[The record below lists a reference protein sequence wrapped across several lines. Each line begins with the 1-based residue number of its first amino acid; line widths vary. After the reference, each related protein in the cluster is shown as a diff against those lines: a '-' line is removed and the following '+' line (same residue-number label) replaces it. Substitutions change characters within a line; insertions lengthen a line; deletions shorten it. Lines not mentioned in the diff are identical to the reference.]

1 MNIYDEL
8 ELAYGNHFEDL
19 FSKLMKQK
27 YGLRYQIISTSGNIG
42 DMKVDGVLDCNIAFA
57 VYAPEVY
64 REQNVIQKLRTD
76 FNGFM
81 EHKRNGEWSSI
92 NQYCFVV
99 KRERQGI
106 TPLVANQI
114 FAFNKDFPVAVMTM
128 EDLKKIADGYLT
140 FSADGYLLEEFKVDV
155 TDIMEY
161 IRDTD
166 FSAEPFDIFLEDR
179 IVAILE
185 KWNKKK
191 YIFRRK
197 NTENLKKEILKTLA
211 ELCQYLS
218 PVYMH
223 CIENERLMFNSDSIE
238 AHKRLTEILAPQTY
252 HIRCNVGELLE
263 MLYNIEESSI

>member
-1 MNIYDEL
+1 M
-8 ELAYGNHFEDL
+8 
-19 FSKLMKQK
+19 
-27 YGLRYQIISTSGNIG
+27 
-42 DMKVDGVLDCNIAFA
+42 
-57 VYAPEVY
+57 
-64 REQNVIQKLRTD
+64 
-76 FNGFM
+76 
-81 EHKRNGEWSSI
+81 
-92 NQYCFVV
+92 
-99 KRERQGI
+99 
-106 TPLVANQI
+106 
-114 FAFNKDFPVAVMTM
+114 
-128 EDLKKIADGYLT
+128 T

-223 CIENERLMFNSDSIE
+223 CIENERLMYDPVISYRKLFKDFAFGNIFQGIVYN
-238 AHKRLTEILAPQTY
+238 L
-252 HIRCNVGELLE
+252 IRKLL
-263 MLYNIEESSI
+263 L

>member
-27 YGLRYQIISTSGNIG
+27 YGFRYQIISTCGNIG

-114 FAFNKDFPVAVMTM
+114 FTFNKDFPVAVMTM

-140 FSADGYLLEEFKVDV
+140 FSADGYLLEEFMVDV
-155 TDIMEY
+155 TEIGDVKKGDEVTLIGRDGDEFIGIEEIGDLCGRFSYEFACDISPRVPRVY
-161 IRDTD
+161 I
-166 FSAEPFDIFLEDR
+166 
-179 IVAILE
+179 
-185 KWNKKK
+185 
-191 YIFRRK
+191 K
-197 NTENLKKEILKTLA
+197 NGKEI
-211 ELCQYLS
+211 
-218 PVYMH
+218 
-223 CIENERLMFNSDSIE
+223 
-238 AHKRLTEILAPQTY
+238 
-252 HIRCNVGELLE
+252 
-263 MLYNIEESSI
+263 

>member
-27 YGLRYQIISTSGNIG
+27 YGLRYQIISTCGNIG

-140 FSADGYLLEEFKVDV
+140 FSADGYLLEGV
-155 TDIMEY
+155 
-161 IRDTD
+161 
-166 FSAEPFDIFLEDR
+166 
-179 IVAILE
+179 
-185 KWNKKK
+185 
-191 YIFRRK
+191 
-197 NTENLKKEILKTLA
+197 
-211 ELCQYLS
+211 
-218 PVYMH
+218 
-223 CIENERLMFNSDSIE
+223 
-238 AHKRLTEILAPQTY
+238 
-252 HIRCNVGELLE
+252 
-263 MLYNIEESSI
+263 

>member
-27 YGLRYQIISTSGNIG
+27 YGLRYQIISTCGNIG

-166 FSAEPFDIFLEDR
+166 FSAEPFDIFLGDR

-191 YIFRRK
+191 YRK
-197 NTENLKKEILKTLA
+197 LKKRDIKNIGRT
-211 ELCQYLS
+211 
-218 PVYMH
+218 M
-223 CIENERLMFNSDSIE
+223 SIFI
-238 AHKRLTEILAPQTY
+238 TS
-252 HIRCNVGELLE
+252 
-263 MLYNIEESSI
+263 LYALYRK

>member
-1 MNIYDEL
+1 MIVSDEL

-27 YGLRYQIISTSGNIG
+27 YGFRYQIISTCGNIG

-64 REQNVIQKLRTD
+64 REQNVIQKLRQV
-76 FNGFM
+76 NGFM

-114 FAFNKDFPVAVMTM
+114 FTFNKDFPVAVMTM

-161 IRDTD
+161 IRYRA
-166 FSAEPFDIFLEDR
+166 SAEPFDIFLEDR

-191 YIFRRK
+191 YI
-197 NTENLKKEILKTLA
+197 
-211 ELCQYLS
+211 
-218 PVYMH
+218 
-223 CIENERLMFNSDSIE
+223 
-238 AHKRLTEILAPQTY
+238 
-252 HIRCNVGELLE
+252 
-263 MLYNIEESSI
+263 